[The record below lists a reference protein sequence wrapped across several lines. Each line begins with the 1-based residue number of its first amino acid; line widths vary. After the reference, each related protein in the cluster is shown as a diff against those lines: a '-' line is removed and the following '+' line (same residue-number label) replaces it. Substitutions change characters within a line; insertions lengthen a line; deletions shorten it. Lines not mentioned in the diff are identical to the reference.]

1 MKSLFIAIFG
11 SMIKELFDVGEQ
23 HTDPTEQD
31 LQLTKHE
38 DNILR
43 YACGYVVVKLQLEF
57 IKQPGNKAAVFVDCL
72 DRMENKGSTSSP

>member
-1 MKSLFIAIFG
+1 MKSLFIAIFE
-11 SMIKELFDVGEQ
+11 SMIEELFDVGEQ

-43 YACGYVVVKLQLEF
+43 YACGYVVVKLQLKF

-72 DRMENKGSTSSP
+72 DRMENKGSISIP